1 MHKLMERIKLSNT
14 FPLSFA
20 KILYALEP
28 FLIYGDNIPKSVYKD
43 IEKLVN
49 LKIPSKIKHGYEPDP
64 NAVPEPPKQQNRN
77 NFRGNKG
84 RSNQNKKRNNYRK

>member
-1 MHKLMERIKLSNT
+1 MHWWKTIFKR
-14 FPLSFA
+14 
-20 KILYALEP
+20 Y
-28 FLIYGDNIPKSVYKD
+28 
-43 IEKLVN
+43 
-49 LKIPSKIKHGYEPDP
+49 SKIKHGYEPDP

>member
-1 MHKLMERIKLSNT
+1 MEEQDG
-14 FPLSFA
+14 
-20 KILYALEP
+20 LEP
-28 FLIYGDNIPKSVYKD
+28 KGEAISLVCIDEKQFLKD

>member
-1 MHKLMERIKLSNT
+1 MQKQLSLKPSLANI
-14 FPLSFA
+14 A
-20 KILYALEP
+20 KSYCKRNNINEKQ
-28 FLIYGDNIPKSVYKD
+28 FLKD